1 MILSEEHELLREAV
15 REIALKE
22 LAPRAE
28 DADHNMTFPAAQLK
42 ALAASGMLMIKYPE
56 KYGGAGGDNLAS
68 AIVAEETA
76 RECLSSSTTSLV
88 QMLSGDCIFLYGTEE
103 QKMKY
108 MPKMATGELLGCFA
122 LTEPG
127 AGSDA
132 SNMSTVGVDKGDHY
146 LVNGTKTFITNAE
159 YGDFIVAFVK
169 TNPERGARGVTA
181 MILEK
186 GQFQVS
192 KHEDKMGMRAS
203 NTCEV
208 VIKDAKVPKENVL
221 GKPGLGFIIAMSA
234 LNGGRIGAAAQAVGM
249 MQAMLDESIAY
260 AKQREQFGKPIG
272 SNQAI
277 QWMIADMAKDLN
289 AARQL
294 TYHAAALTDSGKPS
308 STEASMAKLFATE
321 VGIKHAS
328 NAVQIHGGYGYCKP
342 SKVERMYRD
351 IRILTIY
358 EGTSEVQRM
367 VISNNIMK

>member
-1 MILSEEHELLREAV
+1 MVLSEEHELLREAA

-28 DADHNMTFPAAQLK
+28 DADRNMTFPIQQLK
-42 ALAASGMLMIKYPE
+42 ALAANGMLMIKYPE
-56 KYGGAGGDNLAS
+56 QYGGSGGDALAC
-68 AIVAEETA
+68 AIVDEETA

-88 QMLSGDCIFLYGTEE
+88 QMLAGDCLFLYGTEE

-108 MPKMATGELLGCFA
+108 MPKMATGEILGCFA

-132 SNMSTVGVDKGDHY
+132 SNMSTMGEDKGDHY
-146 LVNGTKTFITNAE
+146 LVNGVKTFITNAE
-159 YGDFIVAFVK
+159 YGDFLVAFVK

-181 MILEK
+181 MIIEK

-221 GKPGLGFIIAMSA
+221 GKPGLGFVIALSA

-249 MQAMLDESIAY
+249 MQAMLDESVAY
-260 AKQREQFGKPIG
+260 SKQRVQFSKPIG

-294 TYHAAALTDSGKPS
+294 TYHAASLADNNKPH
-308 STEASMAKLFATE
+308 STEAAMAKLFASE
-321 VGIKHAS
+321 AGLKHAS
-328 NAVQIHGGYGYCKP
+328 HAVQIHGGYGYCKP
-342 SKVERMYRD
+342 SKVERMFRD
-351 IRILTIY
+351 IRILSIY

-367 VISNNIMK
+367 VISSNVMK